1 MIVANRKRKCYY
13 VFNIIKGDRFMN
25 IIVNGCGKIGTSIL
39 ASLVAEGHDVI
50 AIDNNPHVIAEISNI
65 YDVMCVCGNGTD
77 CDVLSEA
84 GVSNADLVVS
94 VTGSDEL
101 NMLSCYLSK
110 KMGAQNTIARIRN
123 PEYND
128 KSLSFMREQL
138 DISFTLNPELLTS
151 RELFNL
157 LKLPSAAK
165 VETFSTRKFE
175 IVEIKLKPDS
185 ALDGLK
191 IMDLRNKF
199 KANFLISAV
208 GRGEEAYIPDGNF
221 VLKSGDR
228 ICISAT
234 TIEIIRLMKEM
245 GTQQKS
251 AKKIMIL
258 GGGKLAFYL
267 AKKLSEGN
275 NTVTII
281 EKDPFVCER
290 ICELLP
296 KVTVVNADGTDQEVL
311 LEEGLLSV
319 DAFVSLTGMDE
330 QNILMSAYAQTK
342 GVPKV
347 ITKINREALMPLA
360 ENWGL
365 DTIISPKM
373 AVSNILVQY
382 ARALENSQGSS
393 VETLYKLMD
402 EKVEV
407 SEFIVKDDLDII
419 EIPFKDLSL
428 KPNTLVAGII
438 RNRKTIIPTGEDMFL
453 PQDRVII
460 IAANQRIN
468 KLSDI
473 VR

>member
-1 MIVANRKRKCYY
+1 MK
-13 VFNIIKGDRFMN
+13 II
-25 IIVNGCGKIGTSIL
+25 INGCGKIGKTIL
-39 ASLVAEGHDVI
+39 ASLVAEGHDVV
-50 AIDNNPHVIAEISNI
+50 AIDNNPQVLTEITNI
-65 YDVMCVCGNGTD
+65 YDVMGVCGNGTD
-77 CDVLSEA
+77 SDVLLEA
-84 GVSNADLVVS
+84 GVDKVELVVS
-94 VTGSDEL
+94 MTGSDEL
-101 NMLSCYLSK
+101 NMLSCYLAK
-110 KMGAQNTIARIRN
+110 KLGAKYTIARIRN

-138 DISFTLNPELLTS
+138 DISLTLNPELITS
-151 RELFNL
+151 GELFNL

-165 VETFSTRKFE
+165 VETFSVRNFE

-185 ALDGLK
+185 PFDGLK

-199 KANFLISAV
+199 KAKFLISAV
-208 GRGEEAYIPDGNF
+208 RRGEDAYIPDGNF
-221 VLKSGDR
+221 VLESGDR

-234 TIEIIRLMKEM
+234 TIEIIRLMKEI
-245 GTQQKS
+245 GIQQNP
-251 AKKIMIL
+251 AKKIMIF

-281 EKDPFVCER
+281 EKQIDVCER
-290 ICELLP
+290 LCEALP

-347 ITKINREALMPLA
+347 ITKINREALMPMA
-360 ENWGL
+360 ESWGL
-365 DTIISPKM
+365 DTVVSPKM
-373 AVSNILVQY
+373 TVSNILVQY

-402 EKVEV
+402 DKVEV
-407 SEFIVKDDLDII
+407 LEFIVKEDFQNNNIR
-419 EIPFKDLSL
+419 FKDLSL

-438 RNRKTIIPTGEDMFL
+438 RNRKTIIPTGDDMFL
-453 PQDRVII
+453 PLDKVII
-460 IAANQRIN
+460 LAANQRIN

-473 VR
+473 LRG

>member
-1 MIVANRKRKCYY
+1 MK
-13 VFNIIKGDRFMN
+13 II
-25 IIVNGCGKIGTSIL
+25 INGCGKIGKTIL
-39 ASLVAEGHDVI
+39 ASLVAEGHDVV
-50 AIDNNPHVIAEISNI
+50 AIDNNPQVLTEITNI
-65 YDVMCVCGNGTD
+65 YDVMGVCGNGTD
-77 CDVLSEA
+77 SDVLLEA
-84 GVSNADLVVS
+84 GVDKTELIVS
-94 VTGSDEL
+94 MTGSDEL
-101 NMLSCYLSK
+101 NMLSCYLAK
-110 KMGAQNTIARIRN
+110 KLGAKYTIARIRN

-138 DISFTLNPELLTS
+138 DISLTLNPELITS
-151 RELFNL
+151 GELFNL

-165 VETFSTRKFE
+165 VETFSVRNFE

-185 ALDGLK
+185 PFDGLK

-199 KANFLISAV
+199 KAKFLISAV
-208 GRGEEAYIPDGNF
+208 RRGEDAYIPDGNF
-221 VLKSGDR
+221 VLESGDR

-234 TIEIIRLMKEM
+234 TIEIIRLMKEI
-245 GTQQKS
+245 GIQQNP
-251 AKKIMIL
+251 AKKIMIF

-281 EKDPFVCER
+281 EKQIDVCER
-290 ICELLP
+290 LCEALP

-347 ITKINREALMPLA
+347 ITKINREALMPMA
-360 ENWGL
+360 ESWGL
-365 DTIISPKM
+365 DTVVSPKM

-402 EKVEV
+402 DKVEV
-407 SEFIVKDDLDII
+407 LEFIVKEDFQNNNIR
-419 EIPFKDLSL
+419 FKDLSL

-438 RNRKTIIPTGEDMFL
+438 RNRKTIIPTGDDMFL
-453 PQDRVII
+453 PLDKVII
-460 IAANQRIN
+460 LAANQRIN

-473 VR
+473 LRG